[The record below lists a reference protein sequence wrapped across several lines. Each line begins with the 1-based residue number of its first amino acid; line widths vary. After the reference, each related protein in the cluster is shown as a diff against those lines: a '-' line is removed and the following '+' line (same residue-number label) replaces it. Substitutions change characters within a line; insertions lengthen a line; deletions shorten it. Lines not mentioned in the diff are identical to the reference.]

1 MCASVCVVPVQDF
14 SPALLCQFLFRYEC
28 YCVSLMERLHSSSGL
43 GNGVCFSDGTTIYG
57 VLWLSPAG
65 LLLHCIPGRYSPDM
79 AQKITGYIKLQ
90 IPAGKATPA
99 PPVGP
104 ALGQHGVN
112 IMAFT
117 KEFNER
123 TKNDAGLIIP
133 VVITVYADRS
143 FTFITKT
150 PPAAVLIKKA
160 CGIDKASG
168 VPNKNKVA
176 KITKEQVQKI
186 AETKMPDLNAASLEA
201 AMSMIAGT
209 ARSMG
214 ITVED

>member
-1 MCASVCVVPVQDF
+1 
-14 SPALLCQFLFRYEC
+14 
-28 YCVSLMERLHSSSGL
+28 
-43 GNGVCFSDGTTIYG
+43 
-57 VLWLSPAG
+57 
-65 LLLHCIPGRYSPDM
+65 M
-79 AQKITGYIKLQ
+79 AQKITGYVKLQ

-104 ALGQHGVN
+104 ALGQHGIN
-112 IMAFT
+112 IAAFT

-123 TKNDAGLIIP
+123 TKNDGGLLIP

-150 PPAAVLIKKA
+150 PPAAVLIKKE
-160 CGIDKASG
+160 
-168 VPNKNKVA
+168 KVA
-176 KITKEQVQKI
+176 TISKDDIRKI
-186 AETKMPDLNAASLEA
+186 AEQKMPDLNAASIEA

-214 ITVED
+214 VIVGE

>member
-1 MCASVCVVPVQDF
+1 M
-14 SPALLCQFLFRYEC
+14 
-28 YCVSLMERLHSSSGL
+28 G
-43 GNGVCFSDGTTIYG
+43 GVEKTVAAPEHTTILE
-57 VLWLSPAG
+57 V
-65 LLLHCIPGRYSPDM
+65 HIM
-79 AQKITGYIKLQ
+79 AQKVVGYIKLQ

-123 TKNDAGLIIP
+123 TNNDAGMIIP
-133 VVITVYADRS
+133 VIITVYADRS
-143 FTFITKT
+143 FTFVTKT

-160 CGIDKASG
+160 INLESGSG
-168 VPNKNKVA
+168 VPNKTKVG
-176 KITKEQVQKI
+176 KITKEQVRKI
-186 AETKMPDLNAASLEA
+186 AETKMPDLNAATVEA
-201 AMSMIAGT
+201 AMSMVAGT

-214 ITVED
+214 VEVVD